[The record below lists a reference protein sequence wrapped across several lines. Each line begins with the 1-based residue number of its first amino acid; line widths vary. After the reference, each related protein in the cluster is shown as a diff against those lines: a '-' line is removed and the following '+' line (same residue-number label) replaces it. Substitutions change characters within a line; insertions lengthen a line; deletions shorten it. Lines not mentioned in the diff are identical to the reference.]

1 MILRQPISKLLAL
14 CLVLAMPMSGMAV
27 DHDTFFTD
35 TLQPTF
41 KESCTECH
49 GRNGEVEG
57 DVNLLNLKNVGDLT
71 GDLELL
77 ENLVDVLGAEEMPPE
92 DEPQLDAKHRQ
103 QLLAQLQKLL
113 HEVVS
118 KQKSAAQAPIRRMN
132 RFQYSNAVRDLF
144 DLKVAIFP
152 LPERVVRDYGYFK
165 PETGKMPDVIR
176 AGNRPL
182 GKSQMNEKRLA
193 DVLAFPQ
200 DLRAEH
206 GFDNQGDH
214 LSLSPLLMESFIELS
229 RSVID
234 SPTFTDRTC
243 GIWQQFFAPP
253 APSGDTR
260 LAVQTRLESFL
271 TRAFR
276 RPPGTETLQRFT
288 NHVMGLIAAG
298 SSFTN
303 SMKSAAAAA
312 IASPRFLYLYD
323 RASSADKA
331 ETVDDY
337 ELASRLSFFL
347 WGSIPDQ
354 PLLDLAA
361 AGKLKDPTVLAG
373 QVDRMMT
380 DRKLKRFCD
389 SFPSQWLQMD
399 RIISVK
405 PDPKQHPDF
414 YFSGGQYNASMHMM
428 LEPLLV
434 FETILIEDRSILELI
449 DAPFSYRSEA
459 LVSWYADGKLNK
471 ARPAVNTYTRV
482 AITDRRQGGVMTN
495 AAVMTMTSGPK
506 RTHPITRG
514 AWLATVIFNDPPPPP
529 PADVPPLPED
539 KKDTSH
545 LTIRERLAAHRER
558 ADCAG
563 CHEQID
569 PLGFALENY
578 GPTGL
583 WRTVYDNNRE
593 IDMSGKLFRQHKF
606 ASVVEFKDAILQNK
620 NRFTRALVGHLLAF
634 ALAREIDATD
644 AVALD
649 RIVEQATVDDYRL
662 KGLIKQVVLS
672 ESFQRKYNPPEDDR

>member
-1 MILRQPISKLLAL
+1 
-14 CLVLAMPMSGMAV
+14 MSGMAV
-27 DHDTFFTD
+27 DHDTFFSD

-41 KESCTECH
+41 KESCIQCH

-57 DVNLLNLKNVGDLT
+57 NVNLLNLKNVGDLT

-77 ENLVDVLGAEEMPPE
+77 ENLVYVLGAEEMPPE

-103 QLLAQLQKLL
+103 QLLAQLQKMLY
-113 HEVVS
+113 EAVGR
-118 KQKSAAQAPIRRMN
+118 QESAAQAPIRRMN
-132 RFQYSNAVRDLF
+132 RFQYSNAAQDLF
-144 DLKVAIFP
+144 DLKVAVFP

-234 SPTFTDRTC
+234 SPTFTDGTC

-253 APSGDTR
+253 APSGDPR

-276 RPPGTETLQRFT
+276 RPPSTETVQRFT

-303 SMKSAAAAA
+303 SMKSAAAAV

-323 RASSADKA
+323 RVTDVDKA
-331 ETVDDY
+331 ETVDDF

-399 RIISVK
+399 RIISAR
-405 PDPKQHPDF
+405 PDPKLHPNF

-459 LVSWYADGKLNK
+459 MVSWYTDGTLDKP
-471 ARPAVNTYTRV
+471 RPAVNTYTRV
-482 AITDRRQGGVMTN
+482 PIIDRRQGGVMTN
-495 AAVMTMTSGPK
+495 AAVMTMTSGPR

-583 WRTVYDNNRE
+583 WRTAYDNNRD

-620 NRFTRALVGHLLAF
+620 DRFARAFAGHLLAF
-634 ALAREIDATD
+634 ALAREVDATD